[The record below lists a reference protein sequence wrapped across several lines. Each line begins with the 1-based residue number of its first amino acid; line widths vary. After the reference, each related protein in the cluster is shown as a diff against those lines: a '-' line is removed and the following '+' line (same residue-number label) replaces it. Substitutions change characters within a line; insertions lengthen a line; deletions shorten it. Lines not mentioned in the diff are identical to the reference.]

1 MIKLRARFKDNLVIL
16 KSLDFVRILIS
27 VVEKLKEERWFT
39 VSDQIFRSGSSIGAN
54 LFEAQNAQ
62 SRKDFIH
69 KCKIAAKE
77 ADETYYWLLVL
88 EMIGFEKEA
97 EQLET
102 PLDEVSKILNS
113 IISSSTKN
121 SKN

>member
-1 MIKLRARFKDNLVIL
+1 MIL
-16 KSLDFVRILIS
+16 KSLDFVRALIS

-39 VSDQIFRSGSSIGAN
+39 LSDQIFRSGSSIGAN

-97 EQLET
+97 EKLET
-102 PLDEVSKILNS
+102 QLDEVSKILNA

-121 SKN
+121 SNNKY